1 MTRSDVIDSKKLIPG
16 IKMIFMRQWA
26 LRQKERY
33 QEIDIFKIVISVW
46 TERDWMHR
54 RMFPI
59 PSCNPFYLAR
69 NPQLLFFAKN
79 NTKYSTDAPA
89 GFLNQYFFRIAKY
102 LLNLHSCYWWSF
114 FLIININWLRWMQE
128 FLRVFNFLGSFN
140 KTTIYGRSTSKI

>member
-1 MTRSDVIDSKKLIPG
+1 
-16 IKMIFMRQWA
+16 MIFMRQWA

-79 NTKYSTDAPA
+79 NTKYTSEAGG
-89 GFLNQYFFRIAKY
+89 GFLNHYFARITKFIDIT
-102 LLNLHSCYWWSF
+102 LTDGIDDIF
-114 FLIININWLRWMQE
+114 FLSSI
-128 FLRVFNFLGSFN
+128 
-140 KTTIYGRSTSKI
+140 